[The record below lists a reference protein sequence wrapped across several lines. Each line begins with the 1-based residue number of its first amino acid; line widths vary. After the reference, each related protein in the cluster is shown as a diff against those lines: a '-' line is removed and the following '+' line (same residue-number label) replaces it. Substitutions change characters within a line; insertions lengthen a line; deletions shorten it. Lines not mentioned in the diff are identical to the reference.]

1 MPPLNRD
8 LARDARGER
17 LWAVAMADTRGTR
30 RESQTDWAGKMGMEY
45 KVRGKPRQERAAIS
59 MLEKASIA
67 TYYPAQGVLKI
78 VTFGHVPAQVEP
90 ALLL

>member
-1 MPPLNRD
+1 
-8 LARDARGER
+8 
-17 LWAVAMADTRGTR
+17 
-30 RESQTDWAGKMGMEY
+30 MGMEY